1 MGLLSGDRWRDGQTR
16 PRTIHRTFALHCL
29 KRTEEA
35 YEQLKEGLRRH
46 DEEELIWYNLACYAC
61 VLGKKFEARK
71 KLEKAIDIGGD
82 GVKTRA
88 LDDPDFEALWRAGE
102 KK

>member
-1 MGLLSGDRWRDGQTR
+1 MSKLRRRFAGESGN
-16 PRTIHRTFALHCL
+16 P
-29 KRTEEA
+29 
-35 YEQLKEGLRRH
+35 RH

-71 KLEKAIDIGGD
+71 KLEKAIDMGGD
-82 GVKTRA
+82 A
-88 LDDPDFEALWRAGE
+88 DFEALWRSGE